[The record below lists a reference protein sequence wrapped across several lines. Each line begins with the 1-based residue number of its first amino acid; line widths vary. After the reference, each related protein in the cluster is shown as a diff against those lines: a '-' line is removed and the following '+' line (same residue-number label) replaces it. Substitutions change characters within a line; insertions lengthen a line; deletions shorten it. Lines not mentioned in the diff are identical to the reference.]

1 MVFLFQGCHM
11 SGMRQG
17 KVRKFYQKSR
27 KIAMFEE
34 ESEKIEIHL
43 NPTCYFK
50 HPGETENMLK

>member
-1 MVFLFQGCHM
+1 
-11 SGMRQG
+11 MRQG